1 MSRIEIEMD
10 VSFFEI
16 RIYKYHIYIERKI
29 VFNLKLKYKKSS
41 LNHKN
46 M

>member
-1 MSRIEIEMD
+1 LKWMFHSLKLE
-10 VSFFEI
+10 
-16 RIYKYHIYIERKI
+16 YKYHIYIERKI